1 MEESMGYERT
11 SKDILPS
18 RMPAA
23 IVKPSVV
30 ADEPCLPDV
39 SPLSA
44 VEGSTTDA
52 WRQARQMRDEWRQN
66 RYARL
71 KS

>member
-1 MEESMGYERT
+1 MGYERS

-18 RMPAA
+18 SMPVA
-23 IVKPSVV
+23 IVKPNDV
-30 ADEPCLPDV
+30 ADKPRLSDV
-39 SPLSA
+39 APLSA
-44 VEGSTTDA
+44 VEGSMTDA

-66 RYARL
+66 RYSRL